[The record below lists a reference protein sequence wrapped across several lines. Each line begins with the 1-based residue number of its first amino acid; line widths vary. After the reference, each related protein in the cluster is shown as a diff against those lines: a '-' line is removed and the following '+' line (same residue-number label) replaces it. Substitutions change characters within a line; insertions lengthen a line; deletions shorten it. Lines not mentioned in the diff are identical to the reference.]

1 MIVLSVDS
9 SSLVTTVALLKD
21 EFILGEYTLNFKRE
35 HSVILMEKIEMLLK
49 DCQVDIGEVD
59 GFVVSKGPG
68 SIYWS

>member
-49 DCQVDIGEVD
+49 GVD
-59 GFVVSKGPG
+59 FFKGHEELFF
-68 SIYWS
+68 SEIN